1 MKLVDTW
8 VKFTARVP
16 DTMTCVVHQSCSW
29 GKKGVF
35 LTLTVPPTACSP
47 PMTQRAQGLK
57 DVIWLSPSVSRSSL
71 VLWVL
76 SMILQAPV
84 GACKILVDGRAEDSD
99 ECFPDWRTEGANPLE
114 GCAQVCF
121 ACSQVARRKFGPGAG
136 RKSPRTVPFCPCH
149 IFLSSLQLCLT
160 NPALL
165 HFVPQP

>member
-84 GACKILVDGRAEDSD
+84 RFWLMGGQKTVMSASQTGGQKEQIL
-99 ECFPDWRTEGANPLE
+99 WRVVLRCVLLA
-114 GCAQVCF
+114 
-121 ACSQVARRKFGPGAG
+121 AR
-136 RKSPRTVPFCPCH
+136 
-149 IFLSSLQLCLT
+149 
-160 NPALL
+160 
-165 HFVPQP
+165 